1 MTHSTDHPAPMSSP
15 VYPPGRGACV
25 RSPLRRF
32 SLRWLTTLI
41 MLANVAYAG
50 LITVQS
56 LAGVYRHATWTP
68 AGTSRGRDHRALRP
82 ALWRRDLPRM
92 VRRGIS
98 GSVELR
104 QRIPARVLG
113 GVDPSERQGQ
123 RHDGTTSTHAEDNST
138 RRETR

>member
-56 LAGVYRHATWTP
+56 LAGVYRHATMD
-68 AGTSRGRDHRALRP
+68 AGRDFARERP
-82 ALWRRDLPRM
+82 PGPPPGAM
-92 VRRGIS
+92 EEG
-98 GSVELR
+98 
-104 QRIPARVLG
+104 
-113 GVDPSERQGQ
+113 PSP
-123 RHDGTTSTHAEDNST
+123 DGA
-138 RRETR
+138 